1 VCILPIAWAKDAA
14 KPPDGSF
21 ESYKECAAKL
31 QVELED
37 SQLKKRGRSTG
48 RALSPSEGGP
58 A

>member
-1 VCILPIAWAKDAA
+1 MCILPIAWAKDAA

-37 SQLKKRGRSTG
+37 SQLKRGAA
-48 RALSPSEGGP
+48 ALAVP
-58 A
+58 